1 MAATGHGTLTIYT
14 KVDDSGLKKGLK
26 GITKSVNQ
34 ITGLLSFTAG
44 IAGMIA
50 LGKSAIDAA
59 SDLQEYRNVAEVTFG
74 ELIYKLDE
82 LNKVAIESYG
92 MSELMATQA
101 ASGFMAMGNA
111 AGIAKDEAA
120 DMAIELTKYTA
131 DFASFYNLSFERA
144 RTALAAVY
152 TGETE
157 TLKQYGIMLQEV
169 NLQQFENEQGLGRS
183 VKTMSAA
190 EKAQLRYN
198 YIMHVGVMAQGD
210 FARTSDNWANQ
221 VRVLQERWK
230 QFLIT
235 LGSGLITVLT
245 PLLQI
250 LNILVQRTI
259 EYANII
265 GAALTKIFGI
275 KWQDITEQQAA
286 LSGSAGDAAD
296 AENDLAD
303 ATNKA
308 AKAASKALQPFD
320 KLNVIKEDSSKNSG
334 GGGLSVDTS
343 GLEDVPSALD
353 QVEDKIQSTIDSL
366 YELGEYVGETI
377 QNVLGRIDWPKVY
390 EGARNFGKG
399 LADFLNGL
407 ISPELFSSVAKTI
420 AGALNTAL
428 YAISSFGTTFDWTDF
443 GKSIGEGINKFF
455 STFDFKEL
463 ANTINTWVQGI
474 WTALTTALDT
484 VDWSLVYSKIKEFLS
499 NVDIDTVG
507 IIIKLLVIKKILGLV
522 LSGSVFKWIGT
533 AISGALFAKTLK
545 VGLGKIVVTLAKGGL
560 IETGDVLGRI
570 IDAFALWKG
579 GAGTLSESF
588 AVMFP
593 KIAAGITKLG
603 TAISKFGAGIASFFS
618 KIGGWI
624 AGLGAGTIGGILSIV
639 TGAVTAIWS
648 FITMLIDGF
657 SWLKEILMVI
667 GVALAAVG
675 AVILGAPAL
684 ITAAIAAIVAAVMT
698 AVVFIVQEWESIVKF
713 FKKLCKSIGDFFV
726 DLWDG
731 IKNVWNTV
739 CDWFKTKIIDPIG
752 KFFSDLWEG
761 IKGVWSTVATWFDE
775 NVIQPVV
782 NFFVGLFTRIG
793 QVLEG
798 VWIIIQAVWII
809 VSEWFNTWVIQPIVN
824 FFKWLWE
831 TVSGFFVSLWED
843 IVAIWNTVSTW
854 FNENVIIPVVNFFK
868 GLWESIST
876 FFKNLWEDIKRIWNA
891 VATWFDTWVIQPVVK
906 FFKGVWTSVSG
917 FFKNLWDDIKRV
929 WNSVATWFNDK
940 IITPVKNAF
949 KVACDAIAGFFSN
962 LWSGIKRGI
971 VGAMN
976 AVIGGIESAIN
987 FIVGGINKIIG
998 GFNKVVSW
1006 AAKIAEVDWGGV
1018 DLVPKVSISRIPQ
1031 LAKGAVIPPNKEF
1044 LAILG
1049 DQRHGTNIEA
1059 PLNTIKQAV
1068 AEVLAQRGTGDSG
1081 DIIIQID
1088 GNEVFR
1094 VVRRKDREYANR
1106 TGSSAFAY

>member
-1 MAATGHGTLTIYT
+1 MAAAGHGTLTIYT
-14 KVDDSGLKKGLK
+14 QVDDSGLKKGLK

-34 ITGLLSFTAG
+34 ITSLLSFTAG
-44 IAGMIA
+44 IAGMVA
-50 LGKSAIDAA
+50 LGRSAINAA

-74 ELIYKLDE
+74 KLIYKLDE
-82 LNKVAIESYG
+82 LNKAALETYG

-111 AGIAKDEAA
+111 AGIAKDEAS

-169 NLQQFENEQGLGRS
+169 NLQQFENERGLGRK

-198 YIMHVGVMAQGD
+198 YIMHVGAMAQGD
-210 FARTSDNWANQ
+210 FARTSGNWANQ
-221 VRVLQERWK
+221 VKVLQERWK

-250 LNILVQRTI
+250 LNVLVQRTI
-259 EYANII
+259 DYANII

-286 LSGSAGDAAD
+286 LSGSASDAAD
-296 AENDLAD
+296 AENDLAN

-308 AKAASKALQPFD
+308 TKAASKALQPFD
-320 KLNVIKEDSSKNSG
+320 KLNVIKEDNSKKSAG
-334 GGGLSVDTS
+334 PSIDTS

-390 EGARNFGKG
+390 EGARNFGTG

-428 YAISSFGTTFDWTDF
+428 YVISSFGTTFDWTDF

-499 NVDIDTVG
+499 NIDIDTVG
-507 IIIKLLVIKKILGLV
+507 IIINLLVIKKILGLV

-533 AISGALFAKTLK
+533 AISGALFAKTFK

-579 GAGTLSESF
+579 GAGTLAESF

-667 GVALAAVG
+667 GIALAAVG

-698 AVVFIVQEWESIVKF
+698 AVVFIVQEWDKIKAFFKTMCSAIGKF
-713 FKKLCKSIGDFFV
+713 FS

-731 IKNVWNTV
+731 IKEVWNTV
-739 CDWFKTKIIDPIG
+739 CDWFKTKIIDPVG
-752 KFFSDLWEG
+752 KFFTDLWEG
-761 IKGVWSTVATWFDE
+761 IKLVWSTVATWFND

-809 VSEWFNTWVIQPIVN
+809 VSEWFNKWVITPIVN
-824 FFKWLWE
+824 FFKGLWE
-831 TVSGFFVSLWED
+831 TVSGFFS
-843 IVAIWNTVSTW
+843 A
-854 FNENVIIPVVNFFK
+854 
-868 GLWESIST
+868 
-876 FFKNLWEDIKRIWNA
+876 LWEDIKRIWNTVA
-891 VATWFDTWVIQPVVK
+891 LWFVQNIIVPVVAKFNYLWKTVSDFFKKLWEDIKKIWNIVATWFDTWVIQPVVK
-906 FFKGVWTSVSG
+906 FFKVIWTSVSG
-917 FFKNLWDDIKRV
+917 FFKSLWDDIKKV
-929 WNSVATWFNDK
+929 WNSVATWFNEK
-940 IITPVKNAF
+940 IIEPVKKAF
-949 KVACDAIAGFFSN
+949 KVACDAIGGFFSS
-962 LWSGIKRGI
+962 LWSGIKKGI
-971 VGAMN
+971 VNAMN

-987 FIVGGINKIIG
+987 FIVRGINNIIK

-1059 PLNTIKQAV
+1059 PLDTIKQAV
-1068 AEVLAQRGTGDSG
+1068 AEVLAQRGTSDSG

-1094 VVRRKDREYANR
+1094 VVRKKDREYANR

>member
-198 YIMHVGVMAQGD
+198 YIMHVGAMAQGD

-259 EYANII
+259 DYANII

-428 YAISSFGTTFDWTDF
+428 YSISSFGTTFDWTDF
-443 GKSIGEGINKFF
+443 GKSIAAGVNTFF
-455 STFDFKEL
+455 ATFDFKEL
-463 ANTINTWVQGI
+463 ANTIDTWVQGL
-474 WTALTTALDT
+474 WTAFTTAIDEI
-484 VDWSLVYSKIKEFLS
+484 DWSEA
-499 NVDIDTVG
+499 
-507 IIIKLLVIKKILGLV
+507 IKKVFEFIGNIDIKTLTIVAGTLFVKWSAVKLVGQLGKEIGLLIAMQCAHTLGSTPV
-522 LSGSVFKWIGT
+522 LSTLSAVFRALFGSSAAKSALVFMFPNIASAISKVGT
-533 AISGALFAKTLK
+533 AITTFGSGIVGFFTNLGTALS
-545 VGLGKIVVTLAKGGL
+545 
-560 IETGDVLGRI
+560 
-570 IDAFALWKG
+570 LWLG
-579 GAGTLSESF
+579 GAGTFAESF
-588 AVMFP
+588 SLMFP
-593 KIAAGITKLG
+593 KVAGAITKVG
-603 TAISKFGAGIASFFS
+603 TAIGQFGSAIAGFFS
-618 KIGGWI
+618 NIGTWI

-698 AVVFIVQEWESIVKF
+698 AVVFIVQEWDKIKQF
-713 FKKLCKSIGDFFV
+713 FIDTCNAIGGFFS

-731 IKNVWNTV
+731 IKEVWN
-739 CDWFKTKIIDPIG
+739 
-752 KFFSDLWEG
+752 
-761 IKGVWSTVATWFDE
+761 TVATWFDE
-775 NVIQPVV
+775 NVIQPIV
-782 NFFVGLFTRIG
+782 NFFEGLFRRIG

-798 VWIIIQAVWII
+798 IWIIIKAVWII
-809 VSEWFNTWVIQPIVN
+809 VSGWFMDNVIIPIAD
-824 FFKWLWE
+824 FFKMLWDK
-831 TVSGFFVSLWED
+831 VSGFFKSLWD
-843 IVAIWNTVSTW
+843 
-854 FNENVIIPVVNFFK
+854 
-868 GLWESIST
+868 
-876 FFKNLWEDIKRIWNA
+876 DIKRIWNV
-891 VATWFDTWVIQPVVK
+891 VAGWFDKNVIQPVIN
-906 FFKGVWTSVSG
+906 FFKPILDKVSG
-917 FFKNLWDDIKRV
+917 FFKSLWDDIKRV

-940 IITPVKNAF
+940 IISPVKNAF
-949 KVACDAIAGFFSN
+949 RVACDAIAGFFSN

-1059 PLNTIKQAV
+1059 PLDTIKQAV

-1094 VVRRKDREYANR
+1094 VVRKKDREYANR

>member
-1 MAATGHGTLTIYT
+1 MAETGHGTLTIYT

-34 ITGLLSFTAG
+34 ITSLLSFTAG
-44 IAGMIA
+44 IAGMVA
-50 LGKSAIDAA
+50 LGKSAINAA

-92 MSELMATQA
+92 ISELMATQA

-111 AGIAKDEAA
+111 AGIAKDEAS

-131 DFASFYNLSFERA
+131 DFASFYNISFERA

-198 YIMHVGVMAQGD
+198 YIMHVGAMAQGD

-259 EYANII
+259 DYANII

-275 KWQDITEQQAA
+275 KWQDIIEQQAA
-286 LSGSAGDAAD
+286 LSGSAGNAAD

-334 GGGLSVDTS
+334 GGVLSVDTS
-343 GLEDVPSALD
+343 VLEDVPSALD

-443 GKSIGEGINKFF
+443 GKSIGEGVNKFF
-455 STFDFKEL
+455 STFDFREL
-463 ANTINTWVQGI
+463 ANAINTWVQGL
-474 WTALTTALDT
+474 WNALTTALEEI
-484 VDWSLVYSKIKEFLS
+484 DWSLIFKKVFELLGSINISTYTI
-499 NVDIDTVG
+499 VIGT
-507 IIIKLLVIKKILGLV
+507 LLVKWLAVKLVGQLGKELAYLVATQFALELGKTPIITTVRAAIGAMFGKSASKSALVFMFPKIA
-522 LSGSVFKWIGT
+522 SAISKIGT
-533 AISGALFAKTLK
+533 AISTFGSGI
-545 VGLGKIVVTLAKGGL
+545 VG
-560 IETGDVLGRI
+560 
-570 IDAFALWKG
+570 
-579 GAGTLSESF
+579 
-588 AVMFP
+588 
-593 KIAAGITKLG
+593 
-603 TAISKFGAGIASFFS
+603 FFS
-618 KIGGWI
+618 KIGECI
-624 AGLGAGTIGGILSIV
+624 ASLGAGTIGGILSIV

-667 GVALAAVG
+667 GIALAAVG

-684 ITAAIAAIVAAVMT
+684 ITAVIASIVAAVMT

-731 IKNVWNTV
+731 IKNVWSTV

-752 KFFSDLWEG
+752 KFFSDLWED
-761 IKGVWSTVATWFDE
+761 IKGVWSTVATWFDT

-782 NFFVGLFTRIG
+782 NLFVVLFTRIG
-793 QVLEG
+793 QVLDG

-824 FFKWLWE
+824 SFNWLWK
-831 TVSGFFVSLWED
+831 TVSGFFVNLWKD

-854 FNENVIIPVVNFFK
+854 FNENVIIPIANFFK
-868 GLWESIST
+868 ALCESVST
-876 FFKNLWEDIKRIWNA
+876 FFKNLWEDIKRMWNA
-891 VATWFDTWVIQPVVK
+891 VATWFDTWVIQPVIK

-917 FFKNLWDDIKRV
+917 FFKSLWDDIKRV

-987 FIVGGINKIIG
+987 KIVGGINKIIG

-1006 AAKIAEVDWGGV
+1006 AAKVAEVNWGGV

-1049 DQRHGTNIEA
+1049 DQKHGTNIEA
-1059 PLNTIKQAV
+1059 PLDTIKQAV
-1068 AEVLAQRGTGDSG
+1068 AEVLAQRGTSDSG

-1094 VVRRKDREYANR
+1094 VVRRKDKEYADR

>member
-1 MAATGHGTLTIYT
+1 MAETGHGTLTIYT

-198 YIMHVGVMAQGD
+198 YIMHVGAMVQGD

-308 AKAASKALQPFD
+308 AKAANKALQPFD
-320 KLNVIKEDSSKNSG
+320 KLNVIQEDSSKNSGG

-353 QVEDKIQSTIDSL
+353 QVKDKIDSTIDSL

-443 GKSIGEGINKFF
+443 GKSIAAGVNTFF
-455 STFDFKEL
+455 ATFDFKEL
-463 ANTINTWVQGI
+463 ANTIDTWVQGL
-474 WTALTTALDT
+474 WTAFTTALDEI
-484 VDWSLVYSKIKEFLS
+484 DWSEA
-499 NVDIDTVG
+499 
-507 IIIKLLVIKKILGLV
+507 IKKIFEFIGNIDIKTLTIVAGTLFVKWSAVKLVGQLGKEIGLLIAMQCANTLGSTPVITTISAVLKALFGGKAAKSALV
-522 LSGSVFKWIGT
+522 FMFPNVASAISKVGT
-533 AISGALFAKTLK
+533 AIATFGSGIVGFFTNLGTALS
-545 VGLGKIVVTLAKGGL
+545 
-560 IETGDVLGRI
+560 
-570 IDAFALWKG
+570 LWLG
-579 GAGTLSESF
+579 GAGTFVESF
-588 AVMFP
+588 SLMFP

-618 KIGGWI
+618 NIGGWI

-713 FKKLCKSIGDFFV
+713 FKNLCKSISDFFV
-726 DLWDG
+726 DLWNG
-731 IKNVWNTV
+731 IK
-739 CDWFKTKIIDPIG
+739 
-752 KFFSDLWEG
+752 S
-761 IKGVWSTVATWFDE
+761 VWSTVATWF
-775 NVIQPVV
+775 NTWVIQPVV

-824 FFKWLWE
+824 L
-831 TVSGFFVSLWED
+831 
-843 IVAIWNTVSTW
+843 
-854 FNENVIIPVVNFFK
+854 
-868 GLWESIST
+868 
-876 FFKNLWEDIKRIWNA
+876 
-891 VATWFDTWVIQPVVK
+891 
-906 FFKGVWTSVSG
+906 FKGVWTSVSG
-917 FFKNLWDDIKRV
+917 FFKSLWDDIKRV

-987 FIVGGINKIIG
+987 KIVGGINKIIG

-1006 AAKIAEVDWGGV
+1006 AAKVAEVNWGGV

-1049 DQRHGTNIEA
+1049 DQKHGTNIEA
-1059 PLNTIKQAV
+1059 PLDTIKQAV

-1094 VVRRKDREYANR
+1094 VVRRKDKEYADR